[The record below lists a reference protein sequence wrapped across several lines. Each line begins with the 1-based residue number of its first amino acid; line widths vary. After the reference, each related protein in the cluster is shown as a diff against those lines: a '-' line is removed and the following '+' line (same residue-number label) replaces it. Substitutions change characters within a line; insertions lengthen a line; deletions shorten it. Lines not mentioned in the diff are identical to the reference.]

1 MKIEEIKFRG
11 SQNKYSVL
19 IGKNVLNIL
28 GKKVRFICPKTRK
41 IALIIDSKVPSKFK
55 SILKKSLKN
64 YEILLLSF
72 HASEKS
78 KSFNIVQVF
87 LNKLLV
93 NNFNRSDLII
103 SVGGGITGDVVGFT
117 ASIFKRGINFINIPT
132 TLLAQVDS
140 AIGGKTGINSHHGK
154 NLIGTFYQPRLV
166 IIDTILLNSL
176 PKKEIICGYAEI
188 LKHSIIK
195 DKVFFN
201 WLEKNTKYILNK
213 SSIHLI
219 YAIKKSCK
227 IKMYFVDKDV
237 SEKNLRMTLNFGHT
251 FAHAIEAK
259 NKFSKKITHGEAVLS
274 GIILASKLSVIK
286 KICDIKTFLKIKK
299 IYITNNLA
307 YTYKKFRNKSY
318 FLKIIPFL
326 KNDKKNNDEK
336 INFILLKKI
345 GRTDLPDKNKLSL
358 SSLKKLSGKIIQY

>member
-103 SVGGGITGDVVGFT
+103 
-117 ASIFKRGINFINIPT
+117 R
-132 TLLAQVDS
+132 
-140 AIGGKTGINSHHGK
+140 
-154 NLIGTFYQPRLV
+154 
-166 IIDTILLNSL
+166 
-176 PKKEIICGYAEI
+176 
-188 LKHSIIK
+188 
-195 DKVFFN
+195 
-201 WLEKNTKYILNK
+201 
-213 SSIHLI
+213 
-219 YAIKKSCK
+219 
-227 IKMYFVDKDV
+227 
-237 SEKNLRMTLNFGHT
+237 
-251 FAHAIEAK
+251 
-259 NKFSKKITHGEAVLS
+259 
-274 GIILASKLSVIK
+274 
-286 KICDIKTFLKIKK
+286 
-299 IYITNNLA
+299 
-307 YTYKKFRNKSY
+307 TY
-318 FLKIIPFL
+318 
-326 KNDKKNNDEK
+326 
-336 INFILLKKI
+336 
-345 GRTDLPDKNKLSL
+345 
-358 SSLKKLSGKIIQY
+358 